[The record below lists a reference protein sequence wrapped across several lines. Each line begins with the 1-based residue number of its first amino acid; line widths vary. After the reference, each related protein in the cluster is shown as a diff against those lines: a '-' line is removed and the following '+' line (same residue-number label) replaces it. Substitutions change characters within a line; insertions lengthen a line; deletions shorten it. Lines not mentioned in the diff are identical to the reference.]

1 MSLRPL
7 FTAFPRRGAEL
18 RRRELADALG
28 DATLAVLERAGVVAR
43 AGIVHTYPCEDH
55 GPGCPRIVRL
65 VPGTRRALAVC
76 GRDEPFCSTL
86 RLTEDDVAASRLD
99 VDALAAKL
107 AALAGVPAAERRT
120 SAAPLLSLGVLRTWQ
135 PATELLFAPWVSDPA
150 FVGALAERA
159 TAERPAVVLVP
170 TLDDVPAWAAAQND
184 HGTRLAVLAL
194 EDVLTIV
201 DDELVLTL
209 PQRRAALALV
219 PPAPATLTPLHA
231 GLPRP
236 ASWPELRLHLVD
248 GHTVS
253 VRVGKTAM
261 RRTYADLGMASA
273 KNREPTKQW
282 QLLVALCEGGGTFRW
297 KDLGTF
303 EVAKRRVAR
312 LRDDLQAA
320 FGLEDDPFEPFD
332 RRHGWKARF
341 VARDLA
347 DDD

>member
-1 MSLRPL
+1 M
-7 FTAFPRRGAEL
+7 
-18 RRRELADALG
+18 
-28 DATLAVLERAGVVAR
+28 VAR
-43 AGIVHTYPCEDH
+43 AGVVHTYPCEDH

-65 VPGTRRALAVC
+65 VPGTKRALAVC

-120 SAAPLLSLGVLRTWQ
+120 SAAPLLCSVSCARWQ
-135 PATELLFAPWVSDPA
+135 PATELLFAPWASDPA

-159 TAERPAVVLVP
+159 TAERPAIVLVP

-209 PQRRAALALV
+209 PQRRERWRSYR
-219 PPAPATLTPLHA
+219 PHRRPSRRCTPGSRARRA
-231 GLPRP
+231 GR
-236 ASWPELRLHLVD
+236 LRWHLVD

-282 QLLVALCEGGGTFRW
+282 QLLVMLCEGGGTFRW

-312 LRDDLQAA
+312 LRDDLQTA

-332 RRHGWKARF
+332 RRVGWKARF